1 MPRWIVLVEGWGDD
15 APFRATCRAFATS
28 GAFAG
33 ASLAPDLAVYRLQNL
48 R

>member
-1 MPRWIVLVEGWGDD
+1 VPRWIVLVEGWGDEG
-15 APFRATCRAFATS
+15 PFLAACRAFAAS

-33 ASLAPDLAVYRLQNL
+33 VAVAPELAVYRLQNQ